1 MLGQGICLAYADGMG
16 KIVCMRTTLNLDDD
30 LVARAMSATHAPT
43 KTAAIE
49 MGLREL
55 LAKAA
60 RERLAAFY
68 GSDPGA
74 QAPVRRRLDRGS

>member
-1 MLGQGICLAYADGMG
+1 VCLAHAYRMDT
-16 KIVCMRTTLNLDDD
+16 IICMRTTLNIDED

-43 KTAAIE
+43 KTAAVE

-60 RERLAAFY
+60 REQLAALY
-68 GSDPGA
+68 GSDPVA
-74 QAPVRRRLDRGS
+74 KAPTRRRVDRRS

>member
-1 MLGQGICLAYADGMG
+1 
-16 KIVCMRTTLNLDDD
+16 MRTTLNIDDD

-60 RERLAAFY
+60 REQLAALF
-68 GSDPGA
+68 GSDPDA
-74 QAPVRRRLDRGS
+74 KAPGRRRLDRRS

>member
-1 MLGQGICLAYADGMG
+1 
-16 KIVCMRTTLNLDDD
+16 MRTTLNIDDD
-30 LVARAMSATHAPT
+30 LVAKVMSATHAPT

-60 RERLAAFY
+60 REQLATLF
-68 GSDPGA
+68 GSDPVA
-74 QAPVRRRLDRGS
+74 KAPARRRADHRS

>member
-1 MLGQGICLAYADGMG
+1 MCLAHAYGMN
-16 KIVCMRTTLNLDDD
+16 KTICMRTTLNIDED
-30 LVARAMSATHAPT
+30 LVARAMSATHART

-60 RERLAAFY
+60 REQLAALF

-74 QAPVRRRLDRGS
+74 HAPGRRRVDRQP